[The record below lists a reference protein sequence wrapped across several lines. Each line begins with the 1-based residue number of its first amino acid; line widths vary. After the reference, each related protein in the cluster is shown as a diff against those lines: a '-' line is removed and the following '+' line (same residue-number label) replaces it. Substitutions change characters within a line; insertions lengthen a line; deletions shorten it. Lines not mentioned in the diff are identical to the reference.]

1 MHRYIYI
8 FDRAYHF
15 LMAIIM
21 NNCTTI
27 IYILK
32 KNMSLGSIFLQRSF
46 FVDEEIYR
54 ILYANMVEIRS
65 KRGELKRA
73 ERRNDLNQSLN
84 GESIVEGNTRKGGR
98 VSVGGL

>member
-1 MHRYIYI
+1 
-8 FDRAYHF
+8 
-15 LMAIIM
+15 
-21 NNCTTI
+21 
-27 IYILK
+27 
-32 KNMSLGSIFLQRSF
+32 
-46 FVDEEIYR
+46 
-54 ILYANMVEIRS
+54 MVEIRS